1 VLDARTHTGAPTRRA
16 LEEAIVDVCIVNYP
30 KDPIPFEENYE
41 LLLKVRTPTCSYV
54 YMCVYVFFKG
64 G

>member
-1 VLDARTHTGAPTRRA
+1 MLIPLSWGLGLTYRA

-41 LLLKVRTPTCSYV
+41 LLLKVRAHR
-54 YMCVYVFFKG
+54 G
-64 G
+64 LA

>member
-1 VLDARTHTGAPTRRA
+1 MWSVWVCVHAYRIDAAALLPFIRARTVHFLRA

-41 LLLKVRTPTCSYV
+41 LLLKVID
-54 YMCVYVFFKG
+54 
-64 G
+64 